1 MSLQIN
7 PWKTLWTKPTATF
20 ATLISEAPGY
30 NVLTLSI
37 LMGFGS
43 ALGQLSGSGL
53 SLPQALG
60 LTLLLGPVMGL
71 GELFL
76 GSWLLAQVG
85 RWLGGQGEP
94 LTIRTVMAWAG
105 LPNVVALL
113 CWLIML
119 LRAGGA
125 LFTERSDVVMK
136 ALSGDHLFFA
146 AATLQMVLGFWSISL
161 LVISLATAQRLSM
174 GKALLNLL
182 LAILAATLLFLP
194 IKWLWVQWF

>member
-1 MSLQIN
+1 
-7 PWKTLWTKPTATF
+7 
-20 ATLISEAPGY
+20 
-30 NVLTLSI
+30 
-37 LMGFGS
+37 
-43 ALGQLSGSGL
+43 
-53 SLPQALG
+53 
-60 LTLLLGPVMGL
+60 
-71 GELFL
+71 
-76 GSWLLAQVG
+76 
-85 RWLGGQGEP
+85 
-94 LTIRTVMAWAG
+94 
-105 LPNVVALL
+105 
-113 CWLIML
+113 ML

-161 LVISLATAQRLSM
+161 LVIGLATAQRLSM

>member
-1 MSLQIN
+1 MALQIN
-7 PWKTLWTKPTATF
+7 PWKTLWTAPSATF
-20 ATLISEAPGY
+20 TTLIAEDPGY

-53 SLPQALG
+53 NLPQALG

-76 GSWLLAQVG
+76 GSWLLALVG
-85 RWLGGQGEP
+85 RWLGGQGDP
-94 LTIRTVMAWAG
+94 RTVRTVMAWAG
-105 LPNVVALL
+105 LPNVAALL
-113 CWLIML
+113 CWFIML
-119 LRAGGA
+119 LLAGEA
-125 LFTERSDVVMK
+125 LFTEHSDVVMK
-136 ALSGDHLFFA
+136 ALSGNHLFVTV
-146 AATLQMVLGFWSISL
+146 ATLQMLLGFWSISL
-161 LVISLATAQRLSM
+161 LVIGLGIAQRLPM